1 MVFSKCNQIFII
13 NLYCYLLAWFFHDLA
28 EYFLLPNRLFHC
40 LHNSHEFGFTQS
52 FVSKNTMLLNFHRDR
67 IRNHRTDSR
76 GRISSAMVQGP
87 SQNHTNLTIER
98 GQNFF
103 FCFLSRASNL
113 FLIIYDEFCVTS
125 CAFAISCDFAIS
137 ANFV

>member
-1 MVFSKCNQIFII
+1 
-13 NLYCYLLAWFFHDLA
+13 
-28 EYFLLPNRLFHC
+28 
-40 LHNSHEFGFTQS
+40 
-52 FVSKNTMLLNFHRDR
+52 
-67 IRNHRTDSR
+67 
-76 GRISSAMVQGP
+76 MVQGP